1 MQSDPCAFCFL
12 SLKAIKVNLFEVRS
26 NQVFSVMTIRQKVC
40 WTDFLCD
47 GALDKSGTEKLTLM
61 VRKLQAV
68 VSLYETDRLWLFF
81 DPAFQFLANFEF
93 IVQILQKT
101 PGVCP
106 IVARMSQ
113 DEQNPD
119 ESRIP
124 AEKDPRVICFLCG
137 RSLFLFGLTKGKLTF
152 SECLEAEAILG
163 KSQGDNL
170 FSLSENKLNAVQ
182 KKLYKSFH
190 HQLEPT
196 EFDSSFLLYLIE
208 DPSNSIRKLLLEIG
222 WIKPTENT
230 INLHL
235 LRDLAHLLESS
246 RKINIES
253 IIQRTLQ
260 QTEQLFD
267 QVLLLNTLAEAAGLK
282 SIVLLN
288 A

>member
-1 MQSDPCAFCFL
+1 M
-12 SLKAIKVNLFEVRS
+12 LFRS
-26 NQVFSVMTIRQKVC
+26 
-40 WTDFLCD
+40 
-47 GALDKSGTEKLTLM
+47 
-61 VRKLQAV
+61 
-68 VSLYETDRLWLFF
+68 
-81 DPAFQFLANFEF
+81 
-93 IVQILQKT
+93 
-101 PGVCP
+101 
-106 IVARMSQ
+106 
-113 DEQNPD
+113 
-119 ESRIP
+119 
-124 AEKDPRVICFLCG
+124 
-137 RSLFLFGLTKGKLTF
+137 
-152 SECLEAEAILG
+152 
-163 KSQGDNL
+163 
-170 FSLSENKLNAVQ
+170 VQ

-190 HQLEPT
+190 RQLEPT

-208 DPSNSIRKLLLEIG
+208 GPSNSIRKLLLEIG